1 MSFFQRLRQQI
12 IDFHFSL
19 YFNYFNLNY
28 FNFILIPIILIIIYI
43 LWVDECQFDHLTVDK
58 ELQLTL
64 SGRSIFFY
72 LNDTFRCRTVKH
84 TFLFHLKQKQQVSNF
99 GFFISAFYNLKKM
112 CINSRWTNKKIGQK
126 SMNVAESVGGV
137 SVLRVE
143 SL

>member
-1 MSFFQRLRQQI
+1 MLAI
-12 IDFHFSL
+12 ML
-19 YFNYFNLNY
+19 TTMLWL
-28 FNFILIPIILIIIYI
+28 ILLDNVCIKWRSY
-43 LWVDECQFDHLTVDK
+43 DHLTVDK

-72 LNDTFRCRTVKH
+72 LNDTFMCRTVKH

-112 CINSRWTNKKIGQK
+112 CINSRWTNEKIGQK
-126 SMNVAESVGGV
+126 SINVAESVGGV